1 MPDDYAFRVPARANV
16 RLCELD
22 PQANGGLSR
31 DQAAAAL
38 APRLTELSELQEQL
52 FGAGQHALL
61 VVLQG
66 RDASGKDGVIRR
78 VLSSFSPQGM
88 QVTAFGVPT
97 AEELAHDFLWREHR
111 AVPRLHM
118 VGVFNRSHY
127 EGVLVERV
135 HELVP
140 KHVWE
145 RRYSQ
150 INAFEELLTAANT
163 IVVKFFLHVSR
174 EEQLRRFRERER
186 DPLKAWK
193 VSAADW
199 RERER
204 WDDYEKAYEDAL
216 SACSTADAPW
226 YVVPADHKWFRD
238 LAVGDAL
245 VNAMRPYRDAWR
257 ATLLEMSRQRRAEIE
272 AIEQ

>member
-1 MPDDYAFRVPARANV
+1 
-16 RLCELD
+16 
-22 PQANGGLSR
+22 
-31 DQAAAAL
+31 
-38 APRLTELSELQEQL
+38 L
-52 FGAGQHALL
+52 FGTGQHALHIN
-61 VVLQG
+61 
-66 RDASGKDGVIRR
+66 RD
-78 VLSSFSPQGM
+78 
-88 QVTAFGVPT
+88 
-97 AEELAHDFLWREHR
+97 
-111 AVPRLHM
+111 
-118 VGVFNRSHY
+118 
-127 EGVLVERV
+127 
-135 HELVP
+135 
-140 KHVWE
+140 
-145 RRYSQ
+145 
-150 INAFEELLTAANT
+150 
-163 IVVKFFLHVSR
+163 
-174 EEQLRRFRERER
+174 EQLRRFQDREN

-245 VNAMRPYRDAWR
+245 VNAMRPYRDTWR